1 MILSILSNLAGKVQ
15 ELDRMVIGGDWKG
28 IVLAAAQF
36 EGRTTPR
43 DDNTTGSED
52 ASTTG
57 LRNREET
64 RGEVEMLVRRL
75 VWDKVDECPA
85 HEFGC

>member
-1 MILSILSNLAGKVQ
+1 MLAVG
-15 ELDRMVIGGDWKG
+15 
-28 IVLAAAQF
+28 QF
-36 EGRTTPR
+36 KGRTMSR

-85 HEFGC
+85 HAFGC